1 MTSPLSFL
9 KRLWPWTPSRR
20 SPTRRPMDF
29 ASPVVPP
36 PETAAPEA
44 EAVLADKTTIIG
56 APLTETHQ
64 VEPENVVE
72 PQLERLE
79 GKIADAVNDKE
90 EEEEEEDDPGEE
102 AFVEDTDQLG
112 EAVSSARMAIE
123 RALPETLRLRRAESL
138 AEAMIG
144 EHRIY
149 LSDPTGPGSL
159 AEALNTLVQ
168 QGRVT
173 AKFQDDG
180 EVGAFILYRAGAREV

>member
-9 KRLWPWTPSRR
+9 KRLWPWIRSCR

-29 ASPVVPP
+29 ASPVVPI

-44 EAVLADKTTIIG
+44 EAVLADETTIIG

-64 VEPENVVE
+64 IEPENVVE

-90 EEEEEEDDPGEE
+90 DEDDPDEE

-123 RALPETLRLRRAESL
+123 RALAETLRLRRAESL

-173 AKFQDDG
+173 AEFQDDG
-180 EVGAFILYRAGAREV
+180 EVGAFILYRAGVGEV